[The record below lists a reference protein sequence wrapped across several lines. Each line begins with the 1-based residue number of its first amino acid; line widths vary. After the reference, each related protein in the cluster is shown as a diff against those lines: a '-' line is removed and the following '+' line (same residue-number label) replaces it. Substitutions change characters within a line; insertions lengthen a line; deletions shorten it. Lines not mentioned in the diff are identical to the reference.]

1 MLRKSVVYFV
11 FHLLEFVILGT
22 TMSEIGGVLRVY
34 VKELNKTPDYY
45 KKPMMQALLK
55 RVAVFTKQEFVTLM
69 KSSGSVRL
77 FLQFLVFV
85 FFKIYI
91 HLSHFVYLIYIKFF
105 FKGNINKDKKYL
117 VIIPTRFYTLFYVE
131 IMTCGG
137 GICYCF
143 FIIGTCIFIKFMQG
157 E

>member
-105 FKGNINKDKKYL
+105 FKGNINKDKK
-117 VIIPTRFYTLFYVE
+117 
-131 IMTCGG
+131 
-137 GICYCF
+137 
-143 FIIGTCIFIKFMQG
+143 IFSNNTYSILYPVLR
-157 E
+157 